1 MSDRRCDQCDVL
13 YPENELLIAESD
25 DVALCQQ
32 CSGLLDGEDLGC
44 RYDEG

>member
-1 MSDRRCDQCDVL
+1 MTDRRCDRCGTL
-13 YPENELLIAESD
+13 YPEVELLINRKRN
-25 DVALCQQ
+25 VAMCQH